1 MIMGPKANGSNIGV
15 WSFPGIEFQNPSCS
29 RHGDETLP
37 RRRLCSD
44 PLLRSAVILKRHA
57 LSRIGQRHN
66 HMAISTAR
74 AADPLI

>member
-1 MIMGPKANGSNIGV
+1 VIMGPKANGSNIGV

-44 PLLRSAVILKRHA
+44 PLLRSAVILK
-57 LSRIGQRHN
+57 
-66 HMAISTAR
+66 
-74 AADPLI
+74 